1 MRYCFTPTAWL
12 QFKNETVTSAGGE
25 EPGLSHTLVVC
36 ACERVQPLWKT
47 LWQFLK
53 RLNLELPSGP
63 AIIWSI
69 HPRELKTYVHTNVC
83 SSIIYIRQKVK
94 PPKSPTNEGINKLWY
109 IHTMGYYS
117 TIKKTKFWHMLQHIW
132 ILKTCK
138 WRKSDTE
145 DPLPCDSIYTKCPK
159 QANPSKQKVN

>member
-1 MRYCFTPTAWL
+1 MKPMKRHSIPLTIFRTTVRYCFTPTAWL

-69 HPRELKTYVHTNVC
+69 HPRELKTYVHTKTWTLMFAAARFLIAKKWNQLKWA
-83 SSIIYIRQKVK
+83 SSRDWKNMIYQKK
-94 PPKSPTNEGINKLWY
+94 DITQPQKRKY
-109 IHTMGYYS
+109 QY
-117 TIKKTKFWHMLQHIW
+117 MLQHEW
-132 ILKTCK
+132 TSKTLC
-138 WRKSDTE
+138 
-145 DPLPCDSIYTKCPK
+145 
-159 QANPSKQKVN
+159 

>member
-1 MRYCFTPTAWL
+1 MVNKKIVWHFP
-12 QFKNETVTSAGGE
+12 K
-25 EPGLSHTLVVC
+25 
-36 ACERVQPLWKT
+36 K
-47 LWQFLK
+47 
-53 RLNLELPSGP
+53 LNKELPYDSENFSLRYIP
-63 AIIWSI
+63 KRTENICS
-69 HPRELKTYVHTNVC
+69 HKNLYTNVC

-94 PPKSPTNEGINKLWY
+94 QPKSPTKEGINKLWY

-117 TIKKTKFWHMLQHIW
+117 TIKKTKFWHMLQHIR

-159 QANPSKQKVN
+159 QANPSKQKMN